1 MARAKSRAK
10 TASRW
15 QNLRPAFGLSGARV
29 APSVRNAA
37 IAPGGSAPGGIGLSN
52 WIIILVVVAC
62 VLYAVAIYNRLVT
75 QRNRVRNA
83 WSQID
88 VQLRRR
94 HDLVPN
100 LVESV
105 KGYMAH
111 ERGVID
117 AIVDARKQAMAAGP
131 DVAARADA
139 ENALGRSLRSLFAL
153 VEAIPQLRASENVA
167 SLQEELGST
176 ENRIAF
182 ARQHY
187 NDSVMQYNTAIET
200 VPSNVVAGIF
210 GFKPEALFVIEE
222 TERQPVAVKF

>member
-1 MARAKSRAK
+1 
-10 TASRW
+10 
-15 QNLRPAFGLSGARV
+15 LS
-29 APSVRNAA
+29 S
-37 IAPGGSAPGGIGLSN
+37 
-52 WIIILVVVAC
+52 WIIVLVIVAC
-62 VLYAVAIYNRLVT
+62 ALYAVAIYNRLIT
-75 QRNRVRNA
+75 QRNRVRDA

-105 KGYMAH
+105 KGYMTH

-117 AIVDARKQAMAAGP
+117 AIVEARKQAMAAGP

-139 ENALGRSLRSLFAL
+139 ENTLGRSLRSLFAL
-153 VEAIPQLRASENVA
+153 TEAIPQLRANENML

-187 NDSVMQYNTAIET
+187 NDSVMQYNTALES
-200 VPSNVVAGIF
+200 VPSNIVAGIF
-210 GFKPEALFVIEE
+210 GFKSETLFAAEE
-222 TERQPVAVKF
+222 TDRQPVAVKF